1 MCPPYGVVFSSKG
14 CLILCEL
21 SSPPP
26 WRTSTAIMW
35 AQCSL
40 PDSNRDP
47 VSSVFRAGPVSHSC
61 DLAIETCRS
70 YGGPWLAKG
79 LRHGGQALP
88 ECWPECTPH
97 DCTAFVGPVHCQI
110 CQASNSP
117 ALGGTDPSAA
127 TGTQQGSSEWSKL
140 WNSWCVTCSILVPN
154 CDDVSSAFLAG
165 PQPRSCELSAHC
177 TQLGCWIVPCMKTI
191 MMQAR
196 SCHLSLFSLSS
207 DFADAWI
214 RRRRERWAVAK
225 AGTWNKF
232 RFRSIVARD
241 LCVACGFVG
250 YSEAGGWQWNLK
262 KARSGRKIGWG
273 KLVLEQLK
281 HT

>member
-1 MCPPYGVVFSSKG
+1 MCPPYGLVFSSKG

-26 WRTSTAIMW
+26 PAPRSPRPPRPQPRLCELGVPCQTSTAIMW

-97 DCTAFVGPVHCQI
+97 DCTAFVGPVHFQI
-110 CQASNSP
+110 CQASSSP

-127 TGTQQGSSEWSKL
+127 AGTRQGSSQASCGTPGAWLAQSSSPTAMMWAQRSLPDLNRDHVRSVLTAHNLGAGFCLAWKQLFCKL
-140 WNSWCVTCSILVPN
+140 GHVISHCLALSVTL
-154 CDDVSSAFLAG
+154 LM
-165 PQPRSCELSAHC
+165 
-177 TQLGCWIVPCMKTI
+177 LG
-191 MMQAR
+191 
-196 SCHLSLFSLSS
+196 F
-207 DFADAWI
+207 DAD
-214 RRRRERWAVAK
+214 
-225 AGTWNKF
+225 GN
-232 RFRSIVARD
+232 D
-241 LCVACGFVG
+241 GL
-250 YSEAGGWQWNLK
+250 
-262 KARSGRKIGWG
+262 
-273 KLVLEQLK
+273 
-281 HT
+281 